1 MRKKVFII
9 LAVLVLVLTAQT
21 LDCFQSAMSSA
32 REVGRVS
39 QREAGQVTGSMLSEN
54 LPDAQTVPS
63 LQKGLQ
69 ILAEAKGFFPG
80 TRTFWNYLTVLLMV
94 RLVTAQ
100 RKGYRRFTGRKKPSV
115 RMRTVR
121 YIHWACGL

>member
-21 LDCFQSAMSSA
+21 LDCIQSAMSSA
-32 REVGRVS
+32 REVGSVS
-39 QREAGQVTGSMLSEN
+39 QREAGQLTGSMLSESI
-54 LPDAQTVPS
+54 PDVRTVPGI
-63 LQKGLQ
+63 QKGLQ
-69 ILAEAKGFFPG
+69 ILVEAKGLFSG
-80 TRTFWNYLTVLLMV
+80 TRTFWIYLTVLLMV

-100 RKGYRRFTGRKKPSV
+100 RKGYRRFVKRKKPSV

-121 YIHWACGL
+121 YIHWAWGL

>member
-21 LDCFQSAMSSA
+21 LDCIQSAMSSA
-32 REVGRVS
+32 REVGRVTE
-39 QREAGQVTGSMLSEN
+39 REAGQVTGSMMSEN
-54 LPDAQTVPS
+54 IPDAQNVPG

-69 ILAEAKGFFPG
+69 ILAEAKGLFSG
-80 TRTFWNYLTVLLMV
+80 TRAFWIYLTVLLVV
-94 RLVTAQ
+94 RLMTARRKEYQ
-100 RKGYRRFTGRKKPSV
+100 RFAGRKKPSV